1 MKNRNREVDESRRT
15 HRIHVPEEIKSG
27 KIWVMDESQVGKNI
41 RQLRTEKRMSLNR
54 MSEITG
60 LTKGYLSKIE
70 NSEKAPPFSTLSKIA
85 DALNVDIGLLTAV
98 GLDLPEN
105 IKMCITRKDQG
116 KILSS
121 GDLRGYHYEAIA
133 YRKSGKNMDPFLLEP
148 GFEEEA
154 IFSHEGEEFMYT
166 LQGVHEF
173 IYDGKAYTLAAGDSV
188 YFDSL
193 MPHSGR
199 SVGRKKAKVLAVM
212 YSYKRGSIGTVQD
225 RITEKRKKSQ

>member
-1 MKNRNREVDESRRT
+1 
-15 HRIHVPEEIKSG
+15 
-27 KIWVMDESQVGKNI
+27 MDEKQIVKNI
-41 RQLRTEKRMSLNR
+41 KNLRLIKQVSLGKL
-54 MSEITG
+54 SKLTG
-60 LTKGYLSKIE
+60 LTKSYVSKIE
-70 NSEKAPPFSTLSKIA
+70 NSEKAPPLSTLSKIA

-133 YRKSGKNMDPFLLEP
+133 YKKSGKNMDPFLLEP

-173 IYDGKAYTLAAGDSV
+173 IYDGKAYTLGVGDSV

-193 MPHSGR
+193 IPHSGR

-212 YSYKRGSIGTVQD
+212 YSYKRGSISTVQD
-225 RITEKRKKSQ
+225 RITEKRKKS